1 MPAERQLDR
10 LLAGMK
16 PVLDAPIFVFVCLG
30 HREVVPDGVRPLM
43 QFEES
48 EGRTLILARDDA
60 ERAGLA
66 FTYPCRRITLSV
78 QSALDA
84 VGFIASVA
92 AALSEAGISC
102 NPVAGYHHDHL
113 FVPADRAADALRV
126 LEELGRR
133 GDFD

>member
-16 PVLDAPIFVFVCLG
+16 PVLDAPTFAFVCLD
-30 HREVVPDGVRPLM
+30 RRDVLPDGVDPLM
-43 QFEES
+43 QFEEN
-48 EGRTLILARDDA
+48 EGRTLILVRDDA

-66 FTYPCRRITLSV
+66 FTYPCRRITLGV
-78 QSALDA
+78 HSALDA

-92 AALSEAGISC
+92 AALSKAGISC